1 MAQHGGGWPAWPK
14 FIKVAFGYV
23 VLLVNVSILLRCAS
37 VARQDISAHGIW
49 SQPGELSQ
57 KVPHERWPR
66 PRRRWPHND
75 GEANEGVQRKVD
87 FRQVQV
93 LHGSA
98 IREHGVGGASATY
111 VSAGTP
117 GKLMCTLQLE
127 PHISYPIH
135 RSTSIAPLITLP
147 GLQKLSVLS
156 PLCHVGKRCL
166 FAGSAANESL
176 ETRCCVFGPSD
187 FSTAFA
193 CQLPSKSTERR
204 AMMCCFCRLPT
215 PPPEHRPA
223 EVGFLPPVWRQAVV
237 SVYEIGGLAYYFMRL
252 LVAAWRAC
260 RTHGGQWEDLYNS
273 WEATVYIY
281 WDLIPSVRTFSALRA
296 LKHVHPQLFPAELR
310 SAHLKYSMRLRSCRQ
325 RFAMISLFVI
335 KRIVILWFGLQ
346 AFMHKFTQTAAQLEM
361 NEGRPLTQMFL
372 GIVFLNQLV
381 GGVVQMD
388 IQFRNR
394 LMLFLFGG
402 EDAKVEPEEDALL
415 NVWVAHVANA
425 LWQRAFCLNDD
436 AALDPVAISTF
447 KGATPKERRMTA
459 LERLLC
465 WIRWVVAISDFN
477 HIDLQKAV
485 LCEGEEHRQRRNEI
499 LGSRSIDHNAIS
511 FLD

>member
-1 MAQHGGGWPAWPK
+1 MVRDTARHPRAGRQFAPMPTPEAAGHVQDVVLSGRQAREQIAGVVETLGGRMGRVWQAQQARRVVERLQQAASGSRLWHAYRSDFSSSSSKLPRTRAREGFAHDPSGSPDFKPFQHLGLRPDGGLKFLAMAQHGGGWPAWPK

-87 FRQVQV
+87 FRQVQ
-93 LHGSA
+93 
-98 IREHGVGGASATY
+98 
-111 VSAGTP
+111 
-117 GKLMCTLQLE
+117 
-127 PHISYPIH
+127 
-135 RSTSIAPLITLP
+135 
-147 GLQKLSVLS
+147 
-156 PLCHVGKRCL
+156 
-166 FAGSAANESL
+166 
-176 ETRCCVFGPSD
+176 
-187 FSTAFA
+187 
-193 CQLPSKSTERR
+193 
-204 AMMCCFCRLPT
+204 
-215 PPPEHRPA
+215 
-223 EVGFLPPVWRQAVV
+223 VGFLPPVWRQAVV